1 VIGTNITI
9 RRTRHANA
17 KINQRKI
24 AFDNIKAVILKPE
37 FIEKDKFD
45 DSLHHFIGIRNERF
59 LRVIGRWESKKDLLV
74 ISAFYDRRLK
84 KRGRHDKD

>member
-1 VIGTNITI
+1 MRDTNITI

-17 KINQRKI
+17 KIIQRKI
-24 AFDNIKAVILKPE
+24 AFDDIKAVILKPV

-59 LRVIGRWESKKDLLV
+59 LKV
-74 ISAFYDRRLK
+74 LK
-84 KRGRHDKD
+84 GNREMGK